1 MIVNGVKLPDPDIG
15 DPDFIEKFENA
26 QQRCSESFT
35 EVANKDVKWS
45 EKVRSQCIAVFEF
58 FEEVFGEGAAK
69 QVFGDSVNLRICVDA
84 YAEASN
90 GVRALDKDLAAH
102 FRSMGENIN
111 RQQRRHNHPQKSHK
125 KYKR

>member
-1 MIVNGVKLPDPDIG
+1 MIVNGVNLPDPDIG

-35 EVANKDVKWS
+35 EVANQDIKWS

-58 FEEVFGEGAAK
+58 FEEVFGEGTAK
-69 QVFGDSVNLRICVDA
+69 QVFGDSVNLRVCVEA

-102 FRSMGENIN
+102 FRSMGENFN
-111 RQQRRHNHPQKSHK
+111 RQQRPHNHPQKSHK
-125 KYKR
+125 KHKR